1 MSLSDPVIAV
11 IGAGAVGGYYGARL
25 AQHGHNVHLL
35 TRADCRHI
43 RTSGMTIHSL
53 DGDFSLLPNQINAYD
68 DPRQMPKADLVIVTL
83 KTTANGQ
90 LRELAGPVL
99 KADSVIL
106 TLQNGLGNEELL
118 AELFGRERI
127 LGGMAFVCIN
137 RPNPGEILHTDH
149 GVIRLG
155 EPFGIVSTRAE
166 QIADLFNSSQVK
178 CEVLEDLTFGRWDK
192 LVWNVPFNGLGAALD
207 LTTDQIIG
215 NEYGLRLV
223 RRLMGEVIAAS
234 ERLGVRFSL
243 TAIEEKIQYTQTMG
257 AYKTSMQI
265 DRIMRRPM
273 EVEAIIGNPL
283 KAARSRSVPTPFMEM
298 LYDTLL
304 LIDLMGNGRK

>member
-1 MSLSDPVIAV
+1 
-11 IGAGAVGGYYGARL
+11 
-25 AQHGHNVHLL
+25 
-35 TRADCRHI
+35 
-43 RTSGMTIHSL
+43 
-53 DGDFSLLPNQINAYD
+53 
-68 DPRQMPKADLVIVTL
+68 
-83 KTTANGQ
+83 
-90 LRELAGPVL
+90 
-99 KADSVIL
+99 
-106 TLQNGLGNEELL
+106 
-118 AELFGRERI
+118 
-127 LGGMAFVCIN
+127 
-137 RPNPGEILHTDH
+137 
-149 GVIRLG
+149 
-155 EPFGIVSTRAE
+155 
-166 QIADLFNSSQVK
+166 
-178 CEVLEDLTFGRWDK
+178 VLEDLTFGRWDK